1 MTAFLTTPDAIDR
14 TLADAIEAARTLIVI
29 NPRQA
34 LTPQHMRRLRRM
46 RRRREMLGYGR

>member
-14 TLADAIEAARTLIVI
+14 TLAGAIEAARTLIVI
-29 NPRQA
+29 EPHRA
-34 LTPQHMRRLRRM
+34 LRPQHIRRLRRM

>member
-14 TLADAIEAARTLIVI
+14 TLTDAIEAARALMAIK
-29 NPRQA
+29 PRRA
-34 LTPQHMRRLRRM
+34 LTPQHLRRLHRI